1 MAAQGSKDELLQFL
15 EYTAEK
21 GLLKKSTAQSLKV
34 ACNNVLSILD
44 EGEEANVLEIDLDD
58 LFQRFANIKAM
69 EVRPGTLRSYRQRVA
84 QAVSDF
90 QRYKEDPENWK
101 PAAAQR
107 STRANTSKRS
117 KDRAPR
123 PETAPNESSQSIA
136 GQPVAVDEI
145 VHRFPLRP
153 DAIVHIWGVPYD
165 VNKSEATRLA
175 NFLHTLVADTD
186 PAGHSPRMLAA
197 PAHENN

>member
-1 MAAQGSKDELLQFL
+1 MAQGSKEELLQFL
-15 EYTAEK
+15 DYTADK
-21 GLLKKSTAQSLKV
+21 GLLKKSTAQSLRV

-44 EGEEANVLEIDLDD
+44 EGEVANVLEVDLDD
-58 LFQRFANIKAM
+58 LFQRFANIKGM

-107 STRANTSKRS
+107 STRAITSKKS
-117 KDRAPR
+117 NDRIR
-123 PETAPNESSQSIA
+123 QTETVQKGPTQAVA
-136 GQPVAVDEI
+136 GHPIAVDEI
-145 VHRFPLRP
+145 VHQFPLRP
-153 DAIVHIWGVPYD
+153 DAIVHIWGVPFN

-175 NFLHTLVADTD
+175 NFLHTLVAEIE
-186 PAGHSPRMLAA
+186 PAGSSPLMLDA
-197 PAHENN
+197 PAQQSD